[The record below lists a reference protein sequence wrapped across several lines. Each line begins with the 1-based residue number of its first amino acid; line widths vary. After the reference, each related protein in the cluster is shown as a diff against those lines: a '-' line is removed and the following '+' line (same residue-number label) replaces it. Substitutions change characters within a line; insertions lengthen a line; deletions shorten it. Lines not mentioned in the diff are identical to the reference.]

1 MISKKMTDEL
11 NEQIREELYSAY
23 LYTSMSSYATYIGL
37 DGVAKWF
44 FIQAQEE
51 TTHALRFYNYINSQ
65 GQQVVLK
72 AIDQPPATFESAQ
85 EMFAAALRH
94 EQHITGR
101 INVLANLAVEEK
113 DHATEI
119 FLQWFVSEQVEEE
132 ESANRVLS
140 QLKLAGE
147 GGGGLFMIDRELGQ
161 RVFTMPAD
169 LTLP

>member
-1 MISKKMTDEL
+1 MAKNIYSKAYCR
-11 NEQIREELYSAY
+11 QEELCGPYETVIDIDPA
-23 LYTSMSSYATYIGL
+23 LLPLPPDVDAW
-37 DGVAKWF
+37 DG
-44 FIQAQEE
+44 E
-51 TTHALRFYNYINSQ
+51 R
-65 GQQVVLK
+65 
-72 AIDQPPATFESAQ
+72 
-85 EMFAAALRH
+85 FAAALRH
-94 EQHITGR
+94 EQHITSR
-101 INVLANLAVEEK
+101 INTLANLAVEEK

-147 GGGGLFMIDRELGQ
+147 SGGGLFMIDRELGQ